1 MTYRIRRRS
10 GPGRRVAVDLD
21 LLAKAAF
28 GPAGLSVDERR
39 VLVEQAPDLA
49 ESLAGW
55 VDLAEPDTR
64 LLATGHPEDLALYGR
79 QEAAYNLSQRRID
92 DR

>member
-10 GPGRRVAVDLD
+10 GPGRRVALDLD

-28 GPAGLSVDERR
+28 GPAGLSLDERR
-39 VLVEQAPDLA
+39 ALVEQAPDLA

-55 VDLAEPDTR
+55 VDPALEPDVR
-64 LLATGHPEDLALYGR
+64 LLATGHPEDLALYNR
-79 QEAAYNLSQRRID
+79 QAAVY
-92 DR
+92 DRLTEENR